1 MTVYDRIKELG
12 VFEGWSPI
20 FGGCIVY
27 LDEVYGKIIISDGHD
42 RMVLNKD
49 GAYNTNGECLIFPS
63 RITARKIREN
73 STDYWGS

>member
-27 LDEVYGKIIISDGHD
+27 LDEVYGKNNHQ
-42 RMVLNKD
+42 
-49 GAYNTNGECLIFPS
+49 
-63 RITARKIREN
+63 
-73 STDYWGS
+73 